1 MQTSRRFSSIM
12 LILAALILLSLPA
25 MAADPGVAY
34 PVDGVVSDQK
44 AGSVL
49 IYNIYTSSATSPA
62 TENARISITNTNA
75 YEPIAVHLFFV
86 DGSSCSPADSILCLT
101 PNQTASF
108 LTSDFDPGTM
118 GYLIALA
125 IDSSGKPVAFNY
137 LIGDVYVK
145 FASGHE
151 ANLGAEALAANVL
164 PEFSDTAVTAT
175 ISFNGTQYDRMPAT
189 VAIDNIPSRVDGND
203 TMVILNRPSGNM
215 AVGADGIGSV
225 AGLLYNDAENAFSF
239 TFRTV
244 QCQYKFSF
252 SNTVPRTVPRFT
264 TVVPNGRS
272 GWAKMFTYT
281 GAPLLGA
288 VINYN
293 PAAAASPTAFNQGHN
308 LHKLTLTSS
317 TMEVPVFPANCL

>member
-1 MQTSRRFSSIM
+1 MQTSRRFSSLL
-12 LILAALILLSLPA
+12 LILATLILLSLPV

-49 IYNIYTSSATSPA
+49 IYNIYSSSATSPA
-62 TENARISITNTNA
+62 TENTRINITNTNA
-75 YEPIAVHLFFV
+75 YSSIAVHLFFV

-101 PNQTASF
+101 ANQTASF

-118 GYLIALA
+118 GYLIAVA
-125 IDSSGKPVAFNY
+125 IDETGKPVPFNY
-137 LIGDVYVK
+137 LIGDLYVK
-145 FASGHE
+145 FTTGHE
-151 ANLGAEALAANVL
+151 ANLGAEALAAKEL
-164 PEFSDTAVTAT
+164 PKYNDTDVTVTLA
-175 ISFNGTQYDRMPAT
+175 FNGAQYDRMPAT
-189 VAIDNIPSRVDGND
+189 VAVDNIPSRVDGND

-225 AGLLYNDAENAFSF
+225 AGLLFNDAENAFSF

-293 PAAAASPTAFNQGHN
+293 PAAAASATAFNQGHN
-308 LHKLTLTSS
+308 LHKMSLTNS
-317 TMEVPVFPANCL
+317 TMEIPVFPPNC

>member
-1 MQTSRRFSSIM
+1 MQTSRRLSSLM
-12 LILAALILLSLPA
+12 LILAALILISLPV

-34 PVDGVVSDQK
+34 PADGVVSDQK

-49 IYNIYTSSATSPA
+49 IYNVYTSSATSPA
-62 TENARISITNTNA
+62 LENTRISITNTNA
-75 YEPIAVHLFFV
+75 YSSIAVHLFFI
-86 DGSSCSPADSILCLT
+86 DGSSCSPADSIICLT
-101 PNQTASF
+101 ANQTAAF

-118 GYLIALA
+118 GYMVAVA
-125 IDSSGKPVAFNY
+125 IDEVTGKPTNFNY
-137 LIGDVYVK
+137 LIGDLYVK
-145 FASGHE
+145 FSTGHE
-151 ANLGAEALAANVL
+151 ANLGAEALAANQPL
-164 PEFSDTAVTAT
+164 EFSDSDVTVTLA
-175 ISFNGTQYDRMPAT
+175 FNGTQYDRMPAT
-189 VAIDNIPSRVDGND
+189 VAVDNIPSRVDGND

-215 AVGADGIGSV
+215 AIGADGIGSV
-225 AGLLYNDAENAFSF
+225 AGLLFNDAESAHSF
-239 TFRTV
+239 TFRSV

-264 TVVPNGRS
+264 TVIPTGRS

-308 LHKLTLTSS
+308 LHKMTLTSS
-317 TMEVPVFPANCL
+317 TMEVPVFPPNC

>member
-1 MQTSRRFSSIM
+1 MQTSRRFSSLL
-12 LILAALILLSLPA
+12 LILATLILLSLPV

-49 IYNIYTSSATSPA
+49 IYNIYSSSATSPA
-62 TENARISITNTNA
+62 TENTRINITNTNA
-75 YEPIAVHLFFV
+75 YSSIAVHLFFV

-101 PNQTASF
+101 ANQTASF

-118 GYLIALA
+118 GYLIAVA
-125 IDSSGKPVAFNY
+125 IDGTGKPVPFNY
-137 LIGDVYVK
+137 LIGDLFVK
-145 FASGHE
+145 FSSGHE
-151 ANLGAEALAANVL
+151 ANLGAEALAANQL
-164 PEFSDTAVTAT
+164 PQYSDTDVTVTLA
-175 ISFNGTQYDRMPAT
+175 FNGAQYDRMAAT
-189 VAIDNIPSRVDGND
+189 VAVDNIPSRVDGND

-225 AGLLYNDAENAFSF
+225 AGLLFNDAENAFSF

-293 PAAAASPTAFNQGHN
+293 PAAAASATAFNQGHN
-308 LHKLTLTSS
+308 LHKLTLTNS
-317 TMEVPVFPANCL
+317 TMEIPVFPPNC